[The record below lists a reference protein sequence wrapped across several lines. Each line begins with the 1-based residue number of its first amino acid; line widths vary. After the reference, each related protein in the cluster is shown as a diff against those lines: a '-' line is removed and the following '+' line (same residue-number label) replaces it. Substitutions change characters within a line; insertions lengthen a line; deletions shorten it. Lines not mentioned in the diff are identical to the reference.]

1 MAMKKLGPN
10 NKKGMMADAAR
21 KTKQAQSMGMS
32 NIKAKRSVAADSK
45 RKTAE
50 AISVMGKKKA
60 PSSYALGLLDSQK
73 KKKTMQPNYPSAAQL
88 KPVTKPAAEQKKKK
102 SRP

>member
-10 NKKGMMADAAR
+10 KDKGMKADTMR

-32 NIKAKRSVAADSK
+32 NIKAKRSVAADAK

-50 AISVMGKKKA
+50 AINVLGKKKA
-60 PSSYALGLLDSQK
+60 ASSYALGL
-73 KKKTMQPNYPSAAQL
+73 
-88 KPVTKPAAEQKKKK
+88 KPASRIKPSPKK
-102 SRP
+102 P